1 MAILSSIVV
10 WNIPFNSRSPNL
22 LNFSCNN
29 EFFHLLEKKKITKI
43 ESKNLSIFYNLL
55 SVSNSTPN
63 ISLILTISQTCYL
76 TLPIQKKKGRN
87 KVLFKKERERTYRS
101 MSFEQY
107 FLRARVSRVFETIAQ
122 FFLAMVIFHD
132 AILFIFKRFMSS
144 SILFP
149 WKKMPIRWILE
160 IVEKREVQLSRL
172 FCVWKF

>member
-1 MAILSSIVV
+1 MQQWI
-10 WNIPFNSRSPNL
+10 FSPVRK
-22 LNFSCNN
+22 
-29 EFFHLLEKKKITKI
+29 KKKITKI

-87 KVLFKKERERTYRS
+87 KVLFKRERERTYRS

-107 FLRARVSRVFETIAQ
+107 FLRARVSWVFETIAQ

-144 SILFP
+144 PIPFP
-149 WKKMPIRWILE
+149 WKKKNADSLNSWNRRETRSATISIILCMK
-160 IVEKREVQLSRL
+160 ILV
-172 FCVWKF
+172 